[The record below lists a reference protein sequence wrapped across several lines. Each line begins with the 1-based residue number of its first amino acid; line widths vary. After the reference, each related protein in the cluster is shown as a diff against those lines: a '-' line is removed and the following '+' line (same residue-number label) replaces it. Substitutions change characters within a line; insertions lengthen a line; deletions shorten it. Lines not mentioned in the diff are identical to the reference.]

1 MSEALQALYQ
11 GDEQKARE
19 LLPPDD
25 ELTVFVAAAFGRT
38 ERLGRILDDDSEQ
51 VHAFSD
57 DGFTARVIATLPAA
71 RREPQWLRAMIVV
84 GLALIG
90 TGMAYFLSGGGSLVR
105 QGVVEMADFPIWL
118 LLVFAFGCGLVVGAF
133 AVIFAIRKTPEV
145 RNLTRLDF

>member
-1 MSEALQALYQ
+1 MIDDGTLDRQL
-11 GDEQKARE
+11 RE
-19 LLPPDD
+19 
-25 ELTVFVAAAFGRT
+25 TVPY
-38 ERLGRILDDDSEQ
+38 ID
-51 VHAFSD
+51 D

-71 RREPQWLRAMIVV
+71 REPQWLRAMIVV

-105 QGVVEMADFPIWL
+105 QGMVQMADFPIWL
-118 LLVFAFGCGLVVGAF
+118 LLVFAFGSGLVVGAF